1 MALLFSS
8 SLVPWLDVS
17 WSYHSSPVLQPSHLI
32 CPVRFLRLSLGLSTR
47 YAIMIPKGFR
57 LSSTHLVFY
66 VSTFIIATQLWSLW
80 RQSGKSGWIP
90 HEPPNFIFD
99 ADKHAN
105 VHTFSHEQCDSSF
118 PKLYHSLDQSVAR
131 RQGKKVQI
139 QDIAIAKGRCMLRL
153 MIHGGE
159 VRQGRS
165 RSLSALTEQ
174 AICCRLRQARGMLR
188 NQRKRA

>member
-1 MALLFSS
+1 
-8 SLVPWLDVS
+8 
-17 WSYHSSPVLQPSHLI
+17 VLTPSHLI

-47 YAIMIPKGFR
+47 YAIMMPKGFR

-66 VSTFIIATQLWSLW
+66 VSAFIIATQLWSLW
-80 RQSGKSGWIP
+80 RQSGKSGWVVP

-118 PKLYHSLDQSVAR
+118 PKLYHSLEQSVAR
-131 RQGKKVQI
+131 RQGKKVQV

-153 MIHGGE
+153 LIHGGE
-159 VRQGRS
+159 VCQGQDQ
-165 RSLSALTEQ
+165 RSLSALTVQ
-174 AICCRLRQARGMLR
+174 AIRCRLRQARRVLR
-188 NQRKRA
+188 NQRKRT